1 MASRDRPETQ
11 DATRREFFRAFGRQT
26 VRQAGELA
34 GAASD
39 LRRNSLAAAR
49 ELLDLGREPSASGSQ
64 ARGLREE
71 AQAPGA
77 AGTSPDSM
85 FRSPYRFTGEDIVV
99 LDQRELPGRVTTF
112 ALREPSEIAAAIRS
126 GAINSGPV
134 LAEVAAYA
142 MVLACGS
149 AIGRNEGSVQQRMR
163 AAAGTLR
170 AARREVRAL
179 GWAVDRMEAKFDRLA
194 DTGADTA
201 DIRDGLLEAA
211 HKLAADA
218 TAVHARIGRLGAAA
232 IELPDGRPV
241 NLLMHGDMGP
251 LSCGAAGV
259 GTSLI
264 QALNDVGHP
273 VHVWLTEASP
283 TGEGAR
289 ISTVQLTQLDIPHTV
304 IPDTAVG
311 WLFDHRS
318 IDAVLLRGDRVC
330 ANGDCGSLIGS
341 LAVARLA
348 REATVPVHV
357 LAPLASL
364 DAEASDGAA
373 IGVELRSAAEAL
385 AADRL
390 AGEAPRPAL
399 FGVRLNPTVDV
410 VPAALIDRYLTEAGA
425 LAPPFE
431 RSLSLALAEAT

>member
-1 MASRDRPETQ
+1 MSSRDRPETQ

-26 VRQAGELA
+26 VREAGELV
-34 GAASD
+34 GAASE
-39 LRRNSLAAAR
+39 LRRNSMAAAR
-49 ELLDLGREPSASGSQ
+49 ELLDLGPEPTFGAQG
-64 ARGLREE
+64 GVDYDE
-71 AQAPGA
+71 AQASA
-77 AGTSPDSM
+77 ATDSAPAST
-85 FRSPYRFTGEDIVV
+85 FRSPYRFTGEDIVL

-126 GAINSGPV
+126 GAINSGSV

-149 AIGRNEGSVQQRMR
+149 AIGRNAASLQQRMR

-194 DTGADTA
+194 DTGADA
-201 DIRDGLLEAA
+201 PVIRDTLLEEAHAIVSAATAA
-211 HKLAADA
+211 HAQ
-218 TAVHARIGRLGAAA
+218 IGRQGAEA
-232 IELPDGRPV
+232 IDVPVDRPV

-251 LSCGAAGV
+251 LSCGTVGT

-264 QALNDVGHP
+264 QALHDAGHS
-273 VHVWLTEASP
+273 VHAWLTEATP
-283 TGEGAR
+283 TGEGSR
-289 ISTVQLTQLDIPHTV
+289 ISALQLTQLDVPHTV

-311 WLFDHRS
+311 WLFGHRT

-330 ANGDCGSLIGS
+330 ANGDAGSPIGS
-341 LAVARLA
+341 LAVAWLA
-348 REATVPVHV
+348 RKATVPVHM
-357 LAPLASL
+357 LAPLSSL

-390 AGEAPRPAL
+390 AGNAPRPTL

-410 VPAALIDRYLTEAGA
+410 VPAELISRYLTEAGA

-431 RSLSLALAEAT
+431 RSLALALAEAT